1 MSYRPHGYRDQEL
14 IRRAAATDIP
24 EILSHRWMDSE
35 RTMSEDRGR
44 SDVRAFLSPT
54 EATVAEIWSELLERH
69 DMGPEDDFFEL
80 GGDSLLA
87 TRVLSAIARD
97 FGLELLYEDFIDDPS
112 PNGLFAKVA
121 AVAL

>member
-1 MSYRPHGYRDQEL
+1 VNPDH
-14 IRRAAATDIP
+14 IVHIFRRVLNTP
-24 EILSHRWMDSE
+24 EANASS
-35 RTMSEDRGR
+35 
-44 SDVRAFLSPT
+44 
-54 EATVAEIWSELLERH
+54 
-69 DMGPEDDFFEL
+69 DFFEL